1 MIIAAITGAAL
12 IVSVSADPLRPFSYD
27 AGTPG
32 GNART
37 SVQQKAAAIRPLIRS
52 ANDCVVRRVSAD
64 PRFHRPMKDANNI
77 GMLIVDSMKTCQ
89 DAMRAMIDAHDRL
102 FGAGSGEA
110 FFMGPYLDV
119 LPATVNRLIDQ
130 GGE

>member
-12 IVSVSADPLRPFSYD
+12 IVSVSADPLRPLSYE

-32 GNART
+32 VDARI

-64 PRFHRPMKDANNI
+64 PRFHRPMKDADSI
-77 GMLIVDSMKTCQ
+77 GTLIVDSMNTCQ
-89 DAMRAMIDAHDRL
+89 DAMRAMIDAHNRL

-110 FFMGPYLDV
+110 FVLGPYLD
-119 LPATVNRLIDQ
+119 
-130 GGE
+130 